1 MTDMNRSTGQLR
13 NDARAQAFTVLEV
26 TLAMFVL
33 VFGLLGILALF
44 PVGLNSSK
52 MCVEFTNAAIIGQS
66 ALEYVRMDPMVRAQW
81 PDYPQPDDASG
92 TVAAMNSGT
101 VLRCEI
107 NGASPGWS
115 TGVWASPDHHI
126 LRITSGPYTGKIYEI
141 WANTADTLT
150 CSSATFDYNETGNGD
165 DIYAGTNFVILGK
178 VGNTIPADF
187 FTGHTPRYLSRNE
200 ILDAPDFIVPS
211 DANADSEYS
220 IVCILSGHLPGTT
233 ETARADILIYR
244 HFNETFRPESVESEP
259 PIKVFVTYLSRN

>member
-1 MTDMNRSTGQLR
+1 MTEMTRLTRPSR
-13 NDARAQAFTVLEV
+13 NDARARAFTVLEV

-52 MCVEFTNAAIIGQS
+52 QCVEFTNAAIIGQS
-66 ALEYVRMDPMVRAQW
+66 ALEYIRMDPMVRAQW
-81 PDYPQPDDASG
+81 PGYPQPDKASG
-92 TVAAMNSGT
+92 TVTAMNSST

-107 NGASPGWS
+107 NGASPGWTTPPW
-115 TGVWASPDHHI
+115 TGHI

-141 WANTADTLT
+141 SANTADTLT
-150 CSSATFDYNETGNGD
+150 CSNAVFDNAGTGTGD

-178 VGNTIPADF
+178 VGNTIPANF
-187 FTGHTPRYLSRNE
+187 FSASPHTPRKISRNE

-211 DANADSEYS
+211 DANADSDYS

-233 ETARADILIYR
+233 KTARADILIYR
-244 HFNETFRPESVESEP
+244 HFNEAFWPESVESEP